1 MSKTENVQSIKL
13 RTAIDKLVIKF
24 ICPICNENDKVLMFN
39 PIFHTDY
46 ILSAVRNKVGLMGER
61 TCRFCYSEMDIKH
74 IRCEL

>member
-46 ILSAVRNKVGLMGER
+46 ILSAVRNKVELMGER
-61 TCRFCYSEMDIKH
+61 TCRLCYSEMDIEY